1 MFKDPREY
9 LKKYENMLSLFSA
22 LSASLEHET
31 TLLKEKLDSTVRYF
45 GISKLP
51 NELLFKVME
60 DVVSEFRDI
69 FTLTRVCSRFRSLAI
84 SSPKLWAN
92 CELQLSSQAREVSLI
107 ADMSRGLPLSATLMS
122 SFTHESDLLA
132 TERIFHH
139 RHLLGT
145 LDITLVDTNVEREQM
160 KHIQL
165 PVLRNLTLTHTGWF
179 SAEPITQFYETWE
192 MPELRCL
199 DTNFVLPQTLGKT
212 ITSFTLEIEFSVD
225 YFSDFNLLL
234 EFLESCPS
242 LEDLEVIFRHLRD
255 DVYPE
260 PGNTIV
266 MHNLRSLRLQVMSAK
281 YFSWLARFRF
291 LERLVIDNVTA
302 FGLRLKKLR
311 RSSHN
316 VDVLAGRMTQDQES
330 ETWVPII
337 LSRIAK
343 IPHLREMKLLIEDDR
358 IGKEGEKGPSEYLSI
373 LSLIS
378 VVREL
383 APTLERFMSI
393 NPLCH
398 IHMYRKNM
406 HIPGGWTIL
415 EIDHA
420 KALTLEQLLV
430 LMSWTITSSG
440 ILFLRDCPLIPRD
453 ELRSAIP
460 DCIKVG

>member
-84 SSPKLWAN
+84 SSPKLWAK
-92 CELQLSSQAREVSLI
+92 CKLQLSSPAREVSLI

-132 TERIFHH
+132 TERIFYY

-145 LDITLVDTNVEREQM
+145 LEITIVDTHVDHELM
-160 KHIQL
+160 KRIQL
-165 PVLRNLTLTHTGWF
+165 PVLRNLILTHMGWCPD
-179 SAEPITQFYETWE
+179 EPTSQFYETWE
-192 MPELRCL
+192 MPELRYL
-199 DTNFVLPQTLGKT
+199 DTNFVPPKTLGKT
-212 ITSFTLEIEFSVD
+212 ITSFTFDIEHSAD

-234 EFLESCPS
+234 EFLASCPS

-281 YFSWLARFRF
+281 YFSWLARF

-316 VDVLAGRMTQDQES
+316 VDVLAGRMTRYQES
-330 ETWVPII
+330 ETWGPII

-343 IPHLREMKLLIEDDR
+343 IPHLWEVGLLIEDDR
-358 IGKEGEKGPSEYLSI
+358 IGKEGEKGPSEYQSI

-383 APTLERFMSI
+383 APTLDEFVSI

-440 ILFLRDCPLIPRD
+440 ILFLRDCPSITED

-460 DCIKVG
+460 DRIKVG

>member
-9 LKKYENMLSLFSA
+9 LKKYENMLSLFRG
-22 LSASLEHET
+22 LTASLEHEY
-31 TLLKEKLDSTVRYF
+31 TLLKERLDSVVRYC

-51 NELLFKVME
+51 NELLIIVME
-60 DVVSEFRDI
+60 YVVSEFRDI

-92 CELQLSSQAREVSLI
+92 CELKMPSPAREVSLI

-132 TERIFHH
+132 TERIFYY
-139 RHLLGT
+139 RHLLET
-145 LDITLVDTNVEREQM
+145 LDITLVDTDVEREQM
-160 KHIQL
+160 KQIQL
-165 PVLRNLTLTHTGWF
+165 PVLRNLTLTHTGCCPD
-179 SAEPITQFYETWE
+179 EPASQFYETWE

-199 DTNFVLPQTLGKT
+199 DTNFVPPKTLGKT
-212 ITSFTLEIEFSVD
+212 ITSFTLDTEYSD
-225 YFSDFNLLL
+225 DCLSDFNLLL
-234 EFLESCPS
+234 EFLASCPS
-242 LEDLEVIFRHLRD
+242 LENLEVIFRRLRD

-260 PGNTIV
+260 SGDTIV
-266 MHNLRSLRLQVMSAK
+266 MRNLKSLRLQVTSAK
-281 YFSWLARFRF
+281 YFSWLARF
-291 LERLVIDNVTA
+291 LERLVIDNVTDL
-302 FGLRLKKLR
+302 GLRLKKLR

-316 VDVLAGRMTQDQES
+316 LDVLARRITQYQES
-330 ETWVPII
+330 ETWGPVI

-343 IPHLREMKLLIEDDR
+343 ISHLREMKLLIEDDR

-373 LSLIS
+373 LSPIS

-383 APTLERFMSI
+383 AHTLERFMSI

-440 ILFLRDCPLIPRD
+440 ILFLRDCPSITED